1 VRGPDAAIERLVEG
15 RSRLRLYDAKGGSI
29 LLFEDEW
36 ALRHGIESGKELE
49 FLEAAP

>member
-1 VRGPDAAIERLVEG
+1 MRLF
-15 RSRLRLYDAKGGSI
+15 DAKGGSI

-36 ALRHGIESGKELE
+36 ALRHAMEQGKLE